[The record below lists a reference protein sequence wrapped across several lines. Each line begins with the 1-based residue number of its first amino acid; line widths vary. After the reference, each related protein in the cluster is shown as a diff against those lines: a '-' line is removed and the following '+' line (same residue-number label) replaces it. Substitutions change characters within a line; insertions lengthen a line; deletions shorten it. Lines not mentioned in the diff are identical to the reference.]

1 MNQYEVILD
10 ILNYVK
16 SNLFMDCEVNNFG
29 GYGEDAYVDISLRN
43 GDKVHL
49 RVEYKKNEVKEDGN

>member
-16 SNLFMDCEVNNFG
+16 GELFQDGTVTNIG
-29 GYGEDAYVDISLRN
+29 GYSDDAYVDMTLRN
-43 GDKVHL
+43 GDKVQL
-49 RVEYKKNEVKEDGN
+49 RVEYTKSEVKEDGK

>member
-16 SNLFMDCEVNNFG
+16 GELFQDGEVNNFG

-43 GDKVHL
+43 GDKVQL
-49 RVEYKKNEVKEDGN
+49 SVEYKKSAVKEDRN

>member
-16 SNLFMDCEVNNFG
+16 GELFQDGEVNNFG
-29 GYGEDAYVDISLRN
+29 GYCDDAYVDITLRN
-43 GDKVHL
+43 GDKVQL
-49 RVEYKKNEVKEDGN
+49 RVEYKKCEVKEDGN